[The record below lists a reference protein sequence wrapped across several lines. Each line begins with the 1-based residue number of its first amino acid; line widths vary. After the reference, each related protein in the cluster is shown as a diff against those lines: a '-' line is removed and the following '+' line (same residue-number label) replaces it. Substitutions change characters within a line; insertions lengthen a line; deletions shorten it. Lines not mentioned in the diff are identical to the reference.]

1 MNSGRG
7 GFDSSF
13 DSQNSYMSGKSEVF
27 DPKMNQYGQ
36 FNRQQNNQPQS
47 KGLLS
52 SQKLFAWF
60 YLWKA
65 GNFWFATKSQF
76 GLFLVESVDHSFI
89 FCFSESVRPKLLQ
102 TERQFWK
109 QLFNG

>member
-47 KGLLS
+47 KGSLS
-52 SQKLFAWF
+52 
-60 YLWKA
+60 
-65 GNFWFATKSQF
+65 
-76 GLFLVESVDHSFI
+76 
-89 FCFSESVRPKLLQ
+89 
-102 TERQFWK
+102 
-109 QLFNG
+109 

>member
-36 FNRQQNNQPQS
+36 FNRNQSNQPQS
-47 KGLLS
+47 KGFILKFS
-52 SQKLFAWF
+52 AFKLTV
-60 YLWKA
+60 L
-65 GNFWFATKSQF
+65 
-76 GLFLVESVDHSFI
+76 
-89 FCFSESVRPKLLQ
+89 
-102 TERQFWK
+102 
-109 QLFNG
+109 